1 MKLTKRFIDLGYL
14 LATGI
19 LATLTMDVI
28 AIASVKSGIF
38 KLGRHQIG
46 PHPTGTVATAGA
58 LVRSPGLDR
67 RIPFRRGWAGPQA
80 TVALPPLQA
89 GAETSPRWGK
99 PRRGEAPVL
108 PGLSIRWP
116 LPLHDFEPHV
126 PPIRDGESNRLFGG
140 FAREHGADRIPG
152 VVCLYADDME
162 RGLAGLKLAG
172 FVHEKTGLAPLPSP
186 GFVRAA
192 AFAAAVGETEDSTRV
207 ATAGFEE
214 SMSKSQVKPGSQST
228 DSTLR

>member
-1 MKLTKRFIDLGYL
+1 MTVCGC
-14 LATGI
+14 
-19 LATLTMDVI
+19 
-28 AIASVKSGIF
+28 
-38 KLGRHQIG
+38 HQIG
-46 PHPTGTVATAGA
+46 PHPTGTVAAAGA
-58 LVRSPGLDR
+58 LVRSPGLDG

-126 PPIRDGESNRLFGG
+126 HPIRDGESNRLFGG

-172 FVHEKTGLAPLPSP
+172 FVHDGS
-186 GFVRAA
+186 VSHSRA
-192 AFAAAVGETEDSTRV
+192 TRH
-207 ATAGFEE
+207 
-214 SMSKSQVKPGSQST
+214 PGSGLHPSQASNAPT
-228 DSTLR
+228 PKINASPRA